1 MGLYYSTRSR
11 INGKGEGMFFA
22 DIGEVERALANK
34 VVELQTRCTVR
45 VKEFDVNKETGEKT
59 PKLVR
64 YETTVGRALLSEILP
79 PGLPFSV

>member
-1 MGLYYSTRSR
+1 M
-11 INGKGEGMFFA
+11 A
-22 DIGEVERALANK
+22 PLANK

-79 PGLPFSV
+79 PGLPFSVLNKTLKKKEIAKLINMPLRSA

>member
-1 MGLYYSTRSR
+1 
-11 INGKGEGMFFA
+11 MFFA

-79 PGLPFSV
+79 PGPAVLRFEQDPQEERDRQAD